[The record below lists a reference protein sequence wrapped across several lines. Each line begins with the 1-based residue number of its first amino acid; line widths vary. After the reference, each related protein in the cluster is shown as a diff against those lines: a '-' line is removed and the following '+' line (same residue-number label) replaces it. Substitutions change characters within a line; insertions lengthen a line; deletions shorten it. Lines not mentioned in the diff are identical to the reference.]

1 MSVSEFPLSTNGSSP
16 DGTVPALLVIPGGRA
31 TPGAGA
37 KELGEQI
44 SPTAR

>member
-1 MSVSEFPLSTNGSSP
+1 MSISEFPLSTTDSSP
-16 DGTVPALLVIPGGRA
+16 DTVAPALQVIPGGRA
-31 TPGAGA
+31 AGGAEA